1 MQYLLESSICLALL
15 YAFYHVALRRESFF
29 QFNRGYLLLAPLLAF
44 AVPALNI
51 RLEHKQEVQI
61 ATPEPA
67 VEAITAPVVEWPV
80 VVERLQVAPRLIGQ
94 TLEKPVW
101 TLSLGTMLWWI
112 YVVVGVL
119 FLLRLLVQIYR
130 LARFIQLCKKEARDG
145 FVLATGPAETP
156 IASFFG
162 FVFWSPGNMGDED
175 RRMVFE
181 HEMVHVRQ
189 WHSLDLIFI
198 ELLIALQWFNPLL
211 YAYRRSLREVHEY
224 IADDYVVRRTRQRYA
239 YAALLVRQHSTG
251 NGAQPGLVNTF
262 HSLIQKRLVM
272 MAKQPSRPLR
282 RAKYLLAL
290 PLFATLMLLFSFR
303 LADKLP
309 EVREAA
315 ALLET
320 YANTLSETVV
330 LGDKPVERFEPKPYI
345 FYWGSLQT
353 RLAYDEIRSQ
363 YNAELQLTPEALLEA
378 IKREPRLWTGETLYP
393 RFSLKFND
401 IVVSS
406 DYNRPEVYG
415 AIFPKLET
423 AAKALQEGDQVVL
436 SNISLDDGLKG
447 QIRIL
452 IGKPAPPAHSTPLAK
467 PQITA
472 IYWGGKTFAQ
482 GEKRYVT
489 VSEFWKILESEASVR
504 LADQKE
510 VKLQTWNVALYN
522 EKGVVVRARAD
533 RKDALTIEQLRARLA
548 QEKAAIKPGASI
560 SFSTW
565 DLQDPEPLQEALDT
579 VITFDPVTY
588 AETVQIVRK
597 GGGVVNLFPATEL
610 MRLALVDDQDP
621 LRFLKTADL
630 NDYTLSW
637 HTLSGFIPKSVF
649 AQAYRCKG
657 YDKWVHSDGI
667 MTMWNNHFT
676 KKQILQMLQE
686 TPQLFRGETP
696 LSDFNFTISYNGY
709 GKLIEQGKVP
719 ADLIEK
725 LEKELKPGEVV
736 KITGLQARENPVRY
750 VVMTMG
756 ANYEPDS
763 GVKFSVKEAET
774 LEIDNNRHLTR
785 FTLTVAEFDAI
796 RPKLE
801 NMDGIWLQYG
811 DIDLTPFTFE
821 LEVRDEDPK
830 PNLPTTKTQGGIF
843 TIKVDVSPNPA
854 KMQQAANATVSVQK
868 AGEGILTVNNLEG
881 KQLFAKKVAI
891 EKGENKLEIPAQALN
906 VPGIY
911 FIRLEMSYGVGSAK
925 LVVE

>member
-1 MQYLLESSICLALL
+1 MQYLIESSICLALL
-15 YAFYHVALRRESFF
+15 YAFYHLVLRHESFF

-51 RLEHKQEVQI
+51 RLEHKQEVQV
-61 ATPEPA
+61 AKPEPA
-67 VEAITAPVVEWPV
+67 VEAIAVPAVEWPA

-130 LARFIQLCKKEARDG
+130 LARFIRLCKKEARDG
-145 FVLATGPAETP
+145 FVLATGPADMP

-162 FVFWSPGNMGDED
+162 FVFWTPGNMDNGD

-181 HEMVHVRQ
+181 HELVHVRQ
-189 WHSLDLIFI
+189 WHSLDMIFI

-211 YAYRRSLREVHEY
+211 YVYRRSLREVHEY

-239 YAALLVRQHSTG
+239 YAALLVRQHSAG

-303 LADKLP
+303 LADELP
-309 EVREAA
+309 EVRKAA

-320 YANTLSETVV
+320 YTNTLSETVV

-345 FYWGSLQT
+345 FYWGTIQT
-353 RLAYDEIRSQ
+353 QLAYDEPGGQ
-363 YNAELQLTPEALLEA
+363 YTAELQLTPETLLEA

-393 RFSLKFND
+393 RFSLQFNG
-401 IVVSS
+401 IAVSS
-406 DYNRPEVYG
+406 DYNRPEVYE
-415 AIFPKLET
+415 AISSKLET
-423 AAKALQEGDQVVL
+423 AVKALQEGDQVVL
-436 SNISLDDGLKG
+436 SNISLEDGLKG
-447 QIRIL
+447 QVRIL
-452 IGKPAPPAHSTPLAK
+452 IGKPESPASPAPVAK

-472 IYWGGKTFAQ
+472 IYWGGKTFVQ
-482 GEKRYVT
+482 GEKRFVS
-489 VSEFWKILESEASVR
+489 VSEFWEILQFEPRVR
-504 LADQKE
+504 FDDQKE
-510 VKLQTWNVALYN
+510 VKPESWNVALYN
-522 EKGVVVRARAD
+522 DKGAVIRARAD
-533 RKDALTIEQLRARLA
+533 QKDALTLPQLREPLE
-548 QEKAAIKPGASI
+548 QEKAAIKPGARI
-560 SFSTW
+560 SFSIW
-565 DLQDPEPLQEALDT
+565 NLQQSEPLQELDT

-588 AETVQIVRK
+588 KETVQIVAK
-597 GGGVVNLFPATEL
+597 GGGLVNLLPATEL
-610 MRLALVDDQDP
+610 VSFTIVSDLDPRRL
-621 LRFLKTADL
+621 LKVADL
-630 NDYTLSW
+630 NDYTFKWKNL
-637 HTLSGFIPKSVF
+637 TEFIPRSVF
-649 AQAYRCKG
+649 AQSYISKG
-657 YDKWVHSDGI
+657 FGSRVHGDGI
-667 MTMWNNHFT
+667 MNMWTNQFT
-676 KKQILQMLQE
+676 KKEILLMLRE
-686 TPQLFRGETP
+686 KPQLLRGETP

-709 GKLIEQGKVP
+709 GKLIEHGKVP

-736 KITGLQARENPVRY
+736 KITGLQARESPFRY
-750 VVMTMG
+750 VVMPMG
-756 ANYEPDS
+756 TNHKKPYPELKIYA
-763 GVKFSVKEAET
+763 KEAEFLT
-774 LEIDNNRHLTR
+774 IENDQHLVR
-785 FTLTVAEFDAI
+785 LTIPVAEFERI
-796 RPKLE
+796 RSNLE
-801 NMDGIWLQYG
+801 NIPNVWLQYG

-830 PNLPTTKTQGGIF
+830 PDLPATKTQGGIF
-843 TIKVDVSPNPA
+843 TIKVAVSPNPVNA
-854 KMQQAANATVSVQK
+854 QQAANATVIVHK
-868 AGEGILTVNNLEG
+868 AGEGTLTVNNLEG

-891 EKGENKLEIPAQALN
+891 ETGENKLEIPAHALTASG
-906 VPGIY
+906 VYI
-911 FIRLEMSYGVGSAK
+911 IRLEMPYGVGSAK

>member
-1 MQYLLESSICLALL
+1 M
-15 YAFYHVALRRESFF
+15 
-29 QFNRGYLLLAPLLAF
+29 
-44 AVPALNI
+44 
-51 RLEHKQEVQI
+51 
-61 ATPEPA
+61 
-67 VEAITAPVVEWPV
+67 
-80 VVERLQVAPRLIGQ
+80 
-94 TLEKPVW
+94 
-101 TLSLGTMLWWI
+101 
-112 YVVVGVL
+112 
-119 FLLRLLVQIYR
+119 
-130 LARFIQLCKKEARDG
+130 RDG
-145 FVLATGPAETP
+145 FVLASGPAETP

-162 FVFWSPGNMGDED
+162 FVFWTPGNLAEEE
-175 RRMVFE
+175 RQLIFE
-181 HEMVHVRQ
+181 HELVHVRQ

-211 YAYRRSLREVHEY
+211 YAYRRSLRELHEY

-290 PLFATLMLLFSFR
+290 PLFASLMLLFSFR

-309 EVREAA
+309 EVRKAT

-320 YANTLSETVV
+320 YATTLSETVV
-330 LGDKPVERFEPKPYI
+330 LGDKPVEPLEPKPYI

-353 RLAYDEIRSQ
+353 RLAYDEIRGQ
-363 YNAELQLTPEALLEA
+363 YNAELQLTPETLLEA

-401 IVVSS
+401 IAVSS
-406 DYNRPEVYG
+406 DYNRPEVYE
-415 AIFPKLET
+415 ATFPKLET

-452 IGKPAPPAHSTPLAK
+452 IEKTETPSTVVPLAK

-489 VSEFWKILESEASVR
+489 VSEFWKILESEARVR

-565 DLQDPEPLQEALDT
+565 DFQESEPLQEALDT
-579 VITFDPVTY
+579 IITFDPVTY
-588 AETVQIVRK
+588 EQTIQIVRK
-597 GGGVVNLFPATEL
+597 VGEVPYLFQATEL
-610 MRLALVDDQDP
+610 VKLALVDDQDP
-621 LRFLKTADL
+621 LRFLKAADL
-630 NDYTLSW
+630 NDYTLTW
-637 HTLSGFIPKSVF
+637 HTLSGFIPKSVY

-657 YDKWVHSDGI
+657 YDRWVHSDGI

-676 KKQILQMLQE
+676 KKQILQMLQQ
-686 TPQLFRGETP
+686 TPQLLRGETP

-719 ADLIEK
+719 SELIEK

-736 KITGLQARENPVRY
+736 KITGLQARANPFRYIIVRS
-750 VVMTMG
+750 G
-756 ANYEPDS
+756 ILRNYPE
-763 GVKFSVKEAET
+763 
-774 LEIDNNRHLTR
+774 LEILADKGEILETDGNQSLMRLTVP
-785 FTLTVAEFDAI
+785 VAEFEAI

-801 NMDGIWLQYG
+801 NIEGIWLQYG

-868 AGEGILTVNNLEG
+868 AGEGMLTVNNLEG

-891 EKGENKLEIPAQALN
+891 ETGENKLEIPAQALN
-906 VPGIY
+906 APGVY
-911 FIRLEMSYGVGSAK
+911 FIRLEMSYGMGSAK

>member
-15 YAFYHVALRRESFF
+15 YTFYHVALRRESFF

-51 RLEHKQEVQI
+51 RLEQQEVQI
-61 ATPEPA
+61 ATPEPV
-67 VEAITAPVVEWPV
+67 VEAIEAPVVEWPV

-112 YVVVGVL
+112 YVAVGVL
-119 FLLRLLVQIYR
+119 FLLRLWVQIYR
-130 LARFIQLCKKEARDG
+130 LARFIRLCKKEARDG

-162 FVFWSPGNMGDED
+162 FVFWSPGNMDDQD

-181 HEMVHVRQ
+181 HELVHVRQ

-239 YAALLVRQHSTG
+239 YAALLVRQHSAG

-309 EVREAA
+309 EVRTAA

-320 YANTLSETVV
+320 YANTLSETVI

-353 RLAYDEIRSQ
+353 RLAYDETRGQ
-363 YNAELQLTPEALLEA
+363 YTAELQLTPEALLEA

-447 QIRIL
+447 HVRIL
-452 IGKPAPPAHSTPLAK
+452 IGKPEPPATPAPLAK

-472 IYWGGKTFAQ
+472 IYWGARTFVQ
-482 GEKRYVT
+482 GEKRYVSVT
-489 VSEFWKILESEASVR
+489 EFWEILQFEPRVR
-504 LADQKE
+504 FDDQKE
-510 VKLQTWNVALYN
+510 VKPETLNVALYN
-522 EKGVVVRARAD
+522 DKGAVIRARAD
-533 RKDALTIEQLRARLA
+533 QKDALALPQLRERLA

-560 SFSTW
+560 SFSAW
-565 DLQDPEPLQEALDT
+565 GLLQSEPVQEELDT
-579 VITFDPVTY
+579 IITFDPVTY
-588 AETVQIVRK
+588 KETVQIITK
-597 GGGVVNLFPATEL
+597 GGGLVNLLPATEL
-610 MRLALVDDQDP
+610 LSFAIVSDLDP
-621 LRFLKTADL
+621 RRFLKVEDL
-630 NDYTLSW
+630 NDYTFKWKNL
-637 HTLSGFIPKSVF
+637 TGFIPRSVF
-649 AQAYRCKG
+649 AQSYFSKG
-657 YDKWVHSDGI
+657 FGSRVHSDGI

-676 KKQILQMLQE
+676 KKEILLMLQE
-686 TPQLFRGETP
+686 KPQLLKGETP
-696 LSDFNFTISYNGY
+696 LSNFNFTISYNGY
-709 GKLIEQGKVP
+709 GKLIENGKVP

-725 LEKELKPGEVV
+725 LEQELKPGEVIN
-736 KITGLQARENPVRY
+736 ITGMQARENPVRY
-750 VVMTMG
+750 IVMPMG
-756 ANYEPDS
+756 ATHPELKLY
-763 GVKFSVKEAET
+763 AEKT
-774 LEIDNNRHLTR
+774 EILSIENNQQLLRL
-785 FTLTVAEFDAI
+785 TLTVAEFEAI

-821 LEVRDEDPK
+821 LEVREEDPK
-830 PNLPTTKTQGGIF
+830 PALPATKTQGGIF
-843 TIKVDVSPNPA
+843 TIKVDVSPNPV
-854 KMQQAANATVSVQK
+854 KTQQPANATVRVQK

-891 EKGENKLEIPAQALN
+891 ETGENKLEIPAQALN
-906 VPGIY
+906 TPGVYI
-911 FIRLEMSYGVGSAK
+911 IRLEMSFGVGSAK